1 MSAFIKSKGEILTLS
16 ETEKND
22 LFYSGCIY
30 LLGGSV
36 GAAYNCFRQITPG
49 SVGSLFNMALC
60 CYRAKLYA
68 EAFRLLTE
76 AEQLSADGNMEEK
89 KTGNDALTEKLYAE
103 EYTLDNHRMPMPP
116 VPVSNRYAR
125 NQLLRLKADTAYRL
139 KMYEE
144 VRKIASLLNG
154 HYPQINKILSDI
166 NSTPSL

>member
-1 MSAFIKSKGEILTLS
+1 
-16 ETEKND
+16 
-22 LFYSGCIY
+22 
-30 LLGGSV
+30 
-36 GAAYNCFRQITPG
+36 
-49 SVGSLFNMALC
+49 MALC

-76 AEQLSADGNMEEK
+76 AEQLSVDGNMEEK
-89 KTGNDALTEKLYAE
+89 KTGNNALTEKLYAA